1 MANELVIT
9 TAAGIKLTLR
19 PVPMSGRPSD
29 TPSLWLKF
37 QGAHVAGGSLSDEST
52 DQVQRFMRQ
61 HQTEALCDGQRNLT
75 IAGNGLA
82 ICYPDR
88 V

>member
-1 MANELVIT
+1 MSSVLIIT

-19 PVPMSGRPSD
+19 PVPMSIRPSD

-37 QGAHVAGGSLSDEST
+37 QGAYVAGGGLSDEST

-61 HQTEALCDGQRNLT
+61 NQTEALFDGHRNLT

-82 ICYPDR
+82 ICFPDR

>member
-1 MANELVIT
+1 MSSVLIIT
-9 TAAGIKLTLR
+9 AAAGIKLTLR
-19 PVPMSGRPSD
+19 PVPMSIRPSD
-29 TPSLWLKF
+29 TPAFWLKF
-37 QGAHVAGGSLSDEST
+37 QAAHVAGGGLSDEST

-61 HQTEALCDGQRNLT
+61 NQTKALFDGHRNLT

-82 ICYPDR
+82 IYFPGR